1 MPQNLKSA
9 VIKVPVR
16 RFGGLV
22 KLRRYF
28 VKIGRRTLVGKGYIE
43 FARHRLVFGKVVYK
57 LRLLVYK
64 GTERLVFLPVVTLL
78 KPVTVCV
85 YIRAA
90 GLYNKLKTVRRYFEI
105 PGHTVNNIRLL
116 GLGFKIEISGQ
127 YLKQLYISPVSRNNN
142 PLPYIRDRYK
152 RLRAVWVPAAVYGD
166 RLLFSRYQFL
176 DIHFVP
182 L

>member
-1 MPQNLKSA
+1 MPQNLKPA

-16 RFGGLV
+16 CFGGLV
-22 KLRRYF
+22 KLSRYF
-28 VKIGRRTLVGKGYIE
+28 VKIGRSSLVSKGNIE

-64 GTERLVFLPVVTLL
+64 GTERLIFLPVVTLL

-90 GLYNKLKTVRRYFEI
+90 GLYNKLETVRRYLEI
-105 PGHTVNNIRLL
+105 SRHTVNNIRLL
-116 GLGFKIEISGQ
+116 GPGFKIEISGQ
-127 YLKQLYISPVSRNNN
+127 YLKQLYVSPVRRNNN
-142 PLPYIRDRYK
+142 PLPYIRDRHK
-152 RLRAVWVPAAVYGD
+152 RLRAVWIPAAVYGD
-166 RLLFSRYQFL
+166 RFLFSRYHFL
-176 DIHFVP
+176 NIHFVP

>member
-1 MPQNLKSA
+1 MPQNLKPA
-9 VIKVPVR
+9 VIKIPVR
-16 RFGGLV
+16 CFGCLI

-28 VKIGRRTLVGKGYIE
+28 VKIGRRTLVGKGNIE

-64 GTERLVFLPVVTLL
+64 GTERLIFLPVVTLL

-90 GLYNKLKTVRRYFEI
+90 GLYNKLETVRRNFEI
-105 PGHTVNNIRLL
+105 TRHTVNNISLL

-127 YLKQLYISPVSRNNN
+127 YFKQLYVSSVSRNNDA
-142 PLPYIRDRYK
+142 LPYIRDRHK
-152 RLRAVWVPAAVYGD
+152 
-166 RLLFSRYQFL
+166 
-176 DIHFVP
+176 
-182 L
+182 